1 MNKEKITG
9 EILKITLA
17 NKYRPSLL
25 QDLVGQEHIVEALE
39 GAVSSGR
46 IHHAYL
52 FSGPRGCGKTSTA
65 RVFARVLNCAKG
77 PIKNPCGQCQSCM
90 DLIANGPGSLDV
102 IEMDAATHGL
112 VDDARE
118 LRDKAL
124 YAPVQSRYKIYIID
138 EAHQLG
144 PAAANALLK
153 IVEEPPPYVIFIF
166 ATTEPEKVLPTIRSR
181 THHYQFRLVS
191 NEVLVSHMNNVLMK
205 ESIALPSEIVEL
217 AAKNGAGSV
226 RDSLSTLGQFISAS
240 HEPGFDYEA
249 ATRLVGQTGSLELSH
264 LFESLLEGDVS
275 PAIAMIEGVL
285 SQGSD
290 SRRFVQDLL
299 ERVRD
304 MTLLLAGRSDGVRT
318 LRSYKPEVLQ
328 GIETTAQ
335 KAGINRLIFWSEVL
349 AEHLIKLRASLPP
362 QVILEM
368 MFVRMMVE
376 PVSPAESRPSE
387 KAKIE
392 RLQIVSESGATVVNR
407 STNELLG
414 KAFAIPPASN
424 AESTQKI
431 VKKQSSNTAESLKDI
446 ERVWPQIID
455 NVKGARRL
463 TWTLLTTGVTL
474 EKFEEGV
481 LSLAFAN
488 AGAAESFTRSESD
501 EVLKN
506 ACTKVISGVRHI
518 VVAVGSTS
526 LDEKF
531 ESETV
536 DEEESENA
544 LTGENLLMRELGAT
558 VISKDER

>member
-1 MNKEKITG
+1 VG
-9 EILKITLA
+9 LTLTL
-17 NKYRPSLL
+17 KYRPSTFK
-25 QDLVGQEHIVEALE
+25 DVIGQEHVTTALM
-39 GAVSSGR
+39 GSLQSNQ

-52 FSGPRGCGKTSTA
+52 FSGPRGCGKTSSA
-65 RVFARVLNCAKG
+65 RILARSLNCAEG
-77 PIKNPCGQCQSCM
+77 PTDDPCGQCQSCM

-376 PVSPAESRPSE
+376 PSSPAESRPSE

-414 KAFAIPPASN
+414 KASAIPPASN

-506 ACTKVISGVRHI
+506 ACTKVISGVRQI

>member
-1 MNKEKITG
+1 VG
-9 EILKITLA
+9 LTLTL
-17 NKYRPSLL
+17 KYRPSTFK
-25 QDLVGQEHIVEALE
+25 DVIGQEHVTTALM
-39 GAVSSGR
+39 GSLQSNQ

-52 FSGPRGCGKTSTA
+52 FSGPRGCGKTSSA
-65 RVFARVLNCAKG
+65 RILARSLNCAEG
-77 PIKNPCGQCQSCM
+77 PTDDPCGQCQSCM

-414 KAFAIPPASN
+414 KASAIPPASN

-446 ERVWPQIID
+446 ERVWPQVID

-506 ACTKVISGVRHI
+506 ACTKVISGVRQI

>member
-1 MNKEKITG
+1 VG
-9 EILKITLA
+9 LTLTL
-17 NKYRPSLL
+17 KYRPSTFK
-25 QDLVGQEHIVEALE
+25 DVIGQEHVTTALM
-39 GAVSSGR
+39 GSLQSNQ

-52 FSGPRGCGKTSTA
+52 FSGPRGCGKTSSA
-65 RVFARVLNCAKG
+65 RILARSLNCAQG
-77 PIKNPCGQCQSCM
+77 PTDDPCGQCQSCM

-191 NEVLVSHMNNVLMK
+191 NEVLVSHMNNVLRR
-205 ESIALPSEIVEL
+205 ESIVLPAEIVEL

-249 ATRLVGQTGSLELSH
+249 ATRLVGQTGSLELSN
-264 LFESLLEGDVS
+264 LFESLLDGDVS
-275 PAIAMIEGVL
+275 PAIAMVEGVL

-318 LRSYKPEVLQ
+318 LRSYKPDVLQ
-328 GIETTAQ
+328 GIEITAQ

-376 PVSPAESRPSE
+376 PSSPAESRPSE
-387 KAKIE
+387 KGKIE
-392 RLQIVSESGATVVNR
+392 RLQIVSESDATVVGR
-407 STNELLG
+407 STNEPLG
-414 KAFAIPPASN
+414 KTPAISPASN
-424 AESTQKI
+424 AEPIQKV

-446 ERVWPQIID
+446 ERVWPQIIE

-463 TWTLLTTGVTL
+463 TWTLLTSGVTL

-506 ACTKVISGVRHI
+506 ACTEVISGVRQI
-518 VVAVGSTS
+518 VVAAGSTS
-526 LDEKF
+526 LNEKF

>member
-1 MNKEKITG
+1 
-9 EILKITLA
+9 
-17 NKYRPSLL
+17 
-25 QDLVGQEHIVEALE
+25 
-39 GAVSSGR
+39 
-46 IHHAYL
+46 
-52 FSGPRGCGKTSTA
+52 
-65 RVFARVLNCAKG
+65 
-77 PIKNPCGQCQSCM
+77 
-90 DLIANGPGSLDV
+90 
-102 IEMDAATHGL
+102 
-112 VDDARE
+112 
-118 LRDKAL
+118 
-124 YAPVQSRYKIYIID
+124 
-138 EAHQLG
+138 
-144 PAAANALLK
+144 
-153 IVEEPPPYVIFIF
+153 
-166 ATTEPEKVLPTIRSR
+166 
-181 THHYQFRLVS
+181 
-191 NEVLVSHMNNVLMK
+191 
-205 ESIALPSEIVEL
+205 
-217 AAKNGAGSV
+217 
-226 RDSLSTLGQFISAS
+226 TLGQFISAS

-275 PAIAMIEGVL
+275 PAIAMVEGVL

-376 PVSPAESRPSE
+376 PSSPAESRPSE

-407 STNELLG
+407 STNEPLG
-414 KAFAIPPASN
+414 KTPAIPPASN
-424 AESTQKI
+424 AEPTQKV
-431 VKKQSSNTAESLKDI
+431 VKKQSSNTAESLKDL
-446 ERVWPQIID
+446 ERVWPQIIE

-474 EKFEEGV
+474 EKFQEGV

-488 AGAAESFTRSESD
+488 SGAAESFTRSESD

-506 ACTKVISGVRHI
+506 ACTEVISGVKQI
-518 VVAVGSTS
+518 VVAVG
-526 LDEKF
+526 
-531 ESETV
+531 
-536 DEEESENA
+536 
-544 LTGENLLMRELGAT
+544 
-558 VISKDER
+558 